1 MADSIVRLKVDSSE
15 YDNKIKRAAQGLQ
28 QLGTSLHHAGK
39 SFVDADKDQIE
50 FVKQLG
56 KMETVTKTAK
66 GSLGEMTQS
75 FTNLRMQ
82 YKQMTDAEKQSP
94 FGKALNQ
101 SLTELKG
108 RIKDTQRDLQ
118 EINQELNTGKFGQF
132 GGILDGIGQKMGITT
147 NLTELL
153 TSQTAL
159 LTAGIGASVAI
170 VGKATQ
176 AWAAYNSELSRQ
188 DQITSVTTGLSGGS
202 ANTMTDTM
210 RALADT
216 YNVNFRE
223 AINAANTLM
232 SQFGET
238 GDSAIQLIKDGMQGM
253 ILGDGGK
260 LLSMIQQFAPAFQSA
275 GVSASQLIAVIHNS
289 EGGIFTDQ
297 NMQAI
302 VMGIKNIRLMT
313 KQTSEALAKLGIDGE
328 EMSRKMS
335 DGSLTVFEALKQVA
349 GQLKNVDSNSK
360 EAGEVMQTVFGRQG
374 SMAGTNIAKA
384 IDQLNTNLDE
394 TKKQT
399 GELGD
404 AFADLQTANEQLNK
418 AMREAFGYDGWEQMA
433 TGIKS
438 KLVTAL
444 ADVITNLNAIKQ
456 SMASFLTGGTWS
468 DILKP
473 FSAKDAINQQ
483 LQQQVLQQANNLK
496 KRMAGLLTFG
506 GGGTSGGDPK
516 PTRPTGG
523 GGNMPVV
530 YAADSIAYQEQ
541 LVSELTKKWKEA
553 GAAVRDDYAKQLG
566 EAKQT
571 LSEMQGGFSTEKVGQ
586 IMDLTG
592 RTPMA
597 DLTQGAELTLPVKL
611 EIQSPV
617 EQWKDQIASLQEAI
631 STAWSTEA
639 ITAYQDEIDALQ
651 KKIDKFTGKTDG
663 GNMAKDWQS
672 AANAIGQVGSAMQ
685 QIEDPAAKVMGI
697 IAQAI
702 ATIALT
708 FAKSM
713 EGTFTPWDWIAGAA
727 AGTATMISTISAI
740 KSATA
745 GSYAEGGIIPGTH
758 YSGDTQW
765 AQVNAGELIL
775 NRSQQGNLASQL
787 EGGAAD
793 GGYAP
798 SHISGEQIYVVLNRY
813 TRRTGKGE
821 LVTWRN

>member
-28 QLGTSLHHAGK
+28 QLGTSLHQAGK

-118 EINQELNTGKFGQF
+118 EINQELNAGKFGQF

-153 TSQTAL
+153 TSQTAM

-202 ANTMTDTM
+202 ANNMTDTM

-216 YNVNFRE
+216 YNVDFRE

-302 VMGIKNIRLMT
+302 VMGIKNIRLMA

-335 DGSLTVFEALKQVA
+335 DGSLTVFEALKQVS

-374 SMAGTNIAKA
+374 AMAGTNIAKA
-384 IDQLNTNLDE
+384 IDELNTNLDE
-394 TKKQT
+394 TKRQT

-444 ADVITNLNAIKQ
+444 ADVITNLNAIKK
-456 SMASFLTGGTWS
+456 SMASFLTFGS
-468 DILKP
+468 EKDVFKP
-473 FSAKDAINQQ
+473 FSAKDALNQK
-483 LQQQVLQQANNLK
+483 LKEQVQQQANNLK

-506 GGGTSGGDPK
+506 GGGTSGSVTPV
-516 PTRPTGG
+516 TPTGG
-523 GGNMPVV
+523 KGGKGGGNTPVV

-541 LVSELTKKWKEA
+541 LVAELTKKWKEA
-553 GAAVRDDYAKQLG
+553 GDAVRDDYAKQLG

-571 LSEMQGGFSTEKVGQ
+571 LSEMQGGFSANLGEIIPQTPDFLKGTAP
-586 IMDLTG
+586 TG
-592 RTPMA
+592 S
-597 DLTQGAELTLPVKL
+597 DKIEF
-611 EIQSPV
+611 S
-617 EQWKDQIASLQEAI
+617 S
-631 STAWSTEA
+631 S
-639 ITAYQDEIDALQ
+639 LQ
-651 KKIDKFTGKTDG
+651 KKLDSLSAPKDL
-663 GNMAKDWQS
+663 AKEWQAAAS
-672 AANAIGQVGSAMQ
+672 AIEAVGSALSS
-685 QIEDPAAKVMGI
+685 IEDPATKVMGT

-702 ATIALT
+702 ATIALSY
-708 FAKSM
+708 AKAM
-713 EGTFTPWDWIAGAA
+713 EMAATTTGPWGWIAFAA
-727 AGTATMISTISAI
+727 TGLATMVSTISAI
-740 KSATA
+740 HSAT
-745 GSYAEGGIIPGTH
+745 GYANGGIVEGNTYSNDQIP
-758 YSGDTQW
+758 
-765 AQVNAGELIL
+765 AMLNAGEVVLT
-775 NRSQQGNLASQL
+775 RAMAGNLASQL
-787 EGGAAD
+787 QDSGNG
-793 GGYAP
+793 GGYTP

-821 LVTWRN
+821 IVTWRN

>member
-28 QLGTSLHHAGK
+28 QLGTSLHQAGK

-118 EINQELNTGKFGQF
+118 EINQELNAGKFGQF

-153 TSQTAL
+153 TSQTAM

-188 DQITSVTTGLSGGS
+188 DQITSVTTGLRGGS
-202 ANTMTDTM
+202 ADNMTDTM

-216 YNVNFRE
+216 YNVDFRE

-238 GDSAIQLIKDGMQGM
+238 GDSAIKLIKDGMQGM

-275 GVSASQLIAVIHNS
+275 GVSASQLIAVIQNS
-289 EGGIFTDQ
+289 EGGLFTDQ

-302 VMGIKNIRLMT
+302 VMGIRNIRLMT
-313 KQTSEALAKLGIDGE
+313 KGTSDALAQLGIDGQ
-328 EMSRKMS
+328 EMSKKMS
-335 DGSLTVFEALKQVA
+335 DGSMTVFDALKQVA
-349 GQLKNVDSNSK
+349 GQLRNVDSNSK
-360 EAGEVMQTVFGRQG
+360 AAGEVMQTVFGRQG
-374 SMAGTNIAKA
+374 AMAGTNIAKA
-384 IDQLNTNLDE
+384 IDELNTNLEE
-394 TKKQT
+394 TKRQT

-444 ADVITNLNAIKQ
+444 ADVVTNLNAIKK
-456 SMASFLTGGTWS
+456 SMAAFFTGGTEE
-468 DILKP
+468 DIFKP
-473 FSAKDAINQQ
+473 FSATDAINKKMQE
-483 LQQQVLQQANNLK
+483 QVLQMANNMR

-506 GGGTSGGDPK
+506 GGTSGG
-516 PTRPTGG
+516 TGG
-523 GGNMPVV
+523 GGGGGGNRRGNRVSTTKPEEIIPVGSV
-530 YAADSIAYQEQ
+530 AALNKE
-541 LVSELTKKWKEA
+541 LSELQKQQSMATNTVEWESYNDKIKAVTNQIKELK
-553 GAAVRDDYAKQLG
+553 GELG
-566 EAKQT
+566 IEALRGMKGVSISGLSKDEATTREDILKRGDQRIKDFKAPT
-571 LSEMQGGFSTEKVGQ
+571 PKDKTEVKLSEEIGKMTSGISSMVGGIEALGVELPQGLQDVLGGIQGVIS
-586 IMDLTG
+586 ILTG
-592 RTPMA
+592 ISTIITA
-597 DLTQGAELTLPVKL
+597 
-611 EIQSPV
+611 I
-617 EQWKDQIASLQEAI
+617 EAI
-631 STAWSTEA
+631 SAA
-639 ITAYQDEIDALQ
+639 DAV
-651 KKIDKFTGKTDG
+651 IPFANG
-663 GNMAKDWQS
+663 GIVPH
-672 AANAIGQVGSAMQ
+672 AANGWMVPGNDHSDRTLI
-685 QIEDPAAKVMGI
+685 AA
-697 IAQAI
+697 
-702 ATIALT
+702 
-708 FAKSM
+708 S
-713 EGTFTPWDWIAGAA
+713 
-727 AGTATMISTISAI
+727 S
-740 KSATA
+740 
-745 GSYAEGGIIPGTH
+745 
-758 YSGDTQW
+758 
-765 AQVNAGELIL
+765 GELIL
-775 NRSQQGNLASQL
+775 NRAQQGVLASQL
-787 EGGAAD
+787 QDVANGS
-793 GGYAP
+793 GYTP
-798 SHISGEQIYVVLNRY
+798 SHISGEQIYIALNRY

-821 LVTWRN
+821 LVTWR

>member
-1 MADSIVRLKVDSSE
+1 MAENILKLKVDSQE
-15 YDNKIKRAAQGLQ
+15 YDSKIKRAAQGLQ
-28 QLGTSLHHAGK
+28 QLGTTLHNAGK

-118 EINQELNTGKFGQF
+118 EINQELNAGKFGQF

-153 TSQTAL
+153 TSQTAM

-202 ANTMTDTM
+202 ADNMTDTM

-216 YNVNFRE
+216 YNVDFRE

-275 GVSASQLIAVIHNS
+275 GVSASQLIAVIQNS
-289 EGGIFTDQ
+289 EGGLFTDQ

-302 VMGIKNIRLMT
+302 VMGIRNIRLMT
-313 KQTSEALAKLGIDGE
+313 KSTSDALAQLGIDGQ
-328 EMSRKMS
+328 EMSKKMS
-335 DGSLTVFEALKQVA
+335 DGSMTVFDALKQVA
-349 GQLKNVDSNSK
+349 GQLRNVDSNSK
-360 EAGEVMQTVFGRQG
+360 AAGEVMQTVFGRQG
-374 SMAGTNIAKA
+374 AMAGTNIAKA
-384 IDQLNTNLDE
+384 IDELNTNLDE
-394 TKKQT
+394 TKRQT

-418 AMREAFGYDGWEQMA
+418 AMREAFGYDGWEQVA

-444 ADVITNLNAIKQ
+444 ADVITNLNAIKK
-456 SMASFLTGGTWS
+456 SIGSFLTGGTWS
-468 DILKP
+468 DIFKP
-473 FSAKDAINQQ
+473 FSATEAVNQQ
-483 LQQQVLQQANNLK
+483 MREQVLQMANNM
-496 KRMAGLLTFG
+496 RQRIAGLLSFG
-506 GGGTSGGDPK
+506 GGSSGGNGGGGG
-516 PTRPTGG
+516 GG
-523 GGNMPVV
+523 GGNTNKAPKVKPEEILPVGSV
-530 YAADSIAYQEQ
+530 AALNKELQELQKQQTMATNTVEWESYNDKIKAVTNQIKELKGELGIEALRGMKGVGISGLSKDETTTREDLLKRGDQRIRDFKAPTPKDKTEVKLSEEIGKMTSGISSIA
-541 LVSELTKKWKEA
+541 
-553 GAAVRDDYAKQLG
+553 
-566 EAKQT
+566 
-571 LSEMQGGFSTEKVGQ
+571 GGIES
-586 IMDLTG
+586 L
-592 RTPMA
+592 
-597 DLTQGAELTLPVKL
+597 GAELPQGLKDVL
-611 EIQSPV
+611 GGIQGV
-617 EQWKDQIASLQEAI
+617 I
-631 STAWSTEA
+631 S
-639 ITAYQDEIDALQ
+639 IL
-651 KKIDKFTGKTDG
+651 TG
-663 GNMAKDWQS
+663 
-672 AANAIGQVGSAMQ
+672 
-685 QIEDPAAKVMGI
+685 
-697 IAQAI
+697 
-702 ATIALT
+702 
-708 FAKSM
+708 
-713 EGTFTPWDWIAGAA
+713 
-727 AGTATMISTISAI
+727 ISTIITAI
-740 KSATA
+740 KAISAA
-745 GSYAEGGIIPGTH
+745 DFIKPFANGGIVPHAANGWMVPGNDHSDRTLIAA
-758 YSGDTQW
+758 SS
-765 AQVNAGELIL
+765 GELIL
-775 NRSQQGNLASQL
+775 NRAQQGVLASQL
-787 EGGAAD
+787 QDVANG
-793 GGYAP
+793 GGYTP
-798 SHISGEQIYVVLNRY
+798 SHISGEQIYIALNRY
-813 TRRTGKGE
+813 TKRTGRGE